1 MWCDGSTLHH
11 YGTAMRR
18 ILLGVSLA
26 RRARGIRAMTRR
38 PGVLVPR
45 VVVRIGLLLLRW
57 QVRNVKMTMHM
68 TFSIHW
74 LELQRP
80 L

>member
-1 MWCDGSTLHH
+1 
-11 YGTAMRR
+11 
-18 ILLGVSLA
+18 
-26 RRARGIRAMTRR
+26 
-38 PGVLVPR
+38 
-45 VVVRIGLLLLRW
+45 VRIGLLLLRW

-68 TFSIHW
+68 TFGIHW